1 MVLAAG
7 KTLAKRLCSG
17 AGLRQRTPGET
28 AKDHQSPTR
37 GSIVQGAAQ
46 PQRTMDIGHQLDRM
60 KESFLWAA
68 AKGGRE
74 EEVESLLSIGA
85 DVNWRNGDEGETPL
99 IAACR
104 SGHRGVAALL
114 LAHGGDAMG
123 TSRNGESALHAACR
137 RGDEDLCA
145 LLVDAGAHDEG
156 AFEAGVSAGH
166 GAMVSRLRGLGRRHA
181 AAAQASSRRPPP
193 SIRSAALP
201 AVEVP
206 RRSPRRRDPAQ
217 ELLEE
222 VRSGYRERAADAAER
237 RMRDDEPPACPTPQ
251 AVDIVAA
258 RLDEAAKGRRAEQQ
272 KRERAQRE
280 ADAARAQSNQLL
292 AELMQAQTVASKLR
306 EKETNLKRDLR
317 RLRGRGLSGLEVE
330 ELASLE
336 RDLRAALRRV
346 TLAKEKRLKAS
357 VHVPDGYVCP
367 ITREMMRD
375 PVFCGDGHT
384 YERDAISVWLMTKDT
399 SPKTGCVLESKA
411 LIPNFALRSAIDD
424 LRNRRRLADEV
435 ADEDDAKT
443 LPASPG

>member
-1 MVLAAG
+1 
-7 KTLAKRLCSG
+7 
-17 AGLRQRTPGET
+17 
-28 AKDHQSPTR
+28 
-37 GSIVQGAAQ
+37 
-46 PQRTMDIGHQLDRM
+46 MDIGHQLDRM

-137 RGDEDLCA
+137 RGDEELCA

-181 AAAQASSRRPPP
+181 AAAQASSSRRPPP

-201 AVEVP
+201 AVEPP
-206 RRSPRRRDPAQ
+206 RRSPRRIRDPAQ

-306 EKETNLKRDLR
+306 EKEISLKRDLR
-317 RLRGRGLSGLEVE
+317 RLRGRGLSGMEVE

-367 ITREMMRD
+367 ITRELMRD

-399 SPKTGCVLESKA
+399 SPKTGCVLETKA

-435 ADEDDAKT
+435 AEDDDAKT

>member
-1 MVLAAG
+1 M
-7 KTLAKRLCSG
+7 
-17 AGLRQRTPGET
+17 
-28 AKDHQSPTR
+28 
-37 GSIVQGAAQ
+37 
-46 PQRTMDIGHQLDRM
+46 
-60 KESFLWAA
+60 
-68 AKGGRE
+68 
-74 EEVESLLSIGA
+74 
-85 DVNWRNGDEGETPL
+85 
-99 IAACR
+99 
-104 SGHRGVAALL
+104 
-114 LAHGGDAMG
+114 
-123 TSRNGESALHAACR
+123 
-137 RGDEDLCA
+137 
-145 LLVDAGAHDEG
+145 
-156 AFEAGVSAGH
+156 
-166 GAMVSRLRGLGRRHA
+166 
-181 AAAQASSRRPPP
+181 
-193 SIRSAALP
+193 
-201 AVEVP
+201 
-206 RRSPRRRDPAQ
+206 
-217 ELLEE
+217 
-222 VRSGYRERAADAAER
+222 
-237 RMRDDEPPACPTPQ
+237 
-251 AVDIVAA
+251 
-258 RLDEAAKGRRAEQQ
+258 EQQ